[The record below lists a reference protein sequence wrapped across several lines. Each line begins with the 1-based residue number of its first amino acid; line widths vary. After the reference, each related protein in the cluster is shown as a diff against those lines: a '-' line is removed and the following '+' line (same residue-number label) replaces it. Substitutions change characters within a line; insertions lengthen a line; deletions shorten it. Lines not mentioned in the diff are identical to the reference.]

1 MSLLEVK
8 DVQSGYGRIPVLHG
22 VSLTVEA
29 GEMVAVLG
37 ANGAGKSTLMK
48 TIARILWIISGDVVF
63 DGTSA
68 LTLEPHQMTQLG
80 LGYVPQ
86 ERNVFPDLTVDD
98 NLRMGAYLTKDGR
111 KGVERAF
118 ARFPILQERRSQRA
132 GTLSGGERQML
143 AVACALLL
151 QPKLLILDEP
161 TSGLAPQVTESLI
174 ETIVE
179 INSEGTGI
187 LWVVEENPRVVLAR
201 CGRVY
206 FLESGSVIRTDTG
219 RGLLEDEDFEALFL
233 GRKEKW

>member
-8 DVQSGYGRIPVLHG
+8 DLQSGYGRIPVLHG
-22 VSLTVEA
+22 VSLSVEA

-111 KGVERAF
+111 KGVERAL

-143 AVACALLL
+143 AVACALMLR
-151 QPKLLILDEP
+151 PKLLILDEP
-161 TSGLAPQVTESLI
+161 TSGLAPQVTSSLI
-174 ETIVE
+174 ETIAE

-187 LWVVEENPRVVLAR
+187 LWVVEENPRDVLAR

-206 FLESGSVIRTDTG
+206 FLESGTVIRTDTG
-219 RGLLEDEDFEALFL
+219 QGLLEDKDFEALFL
-233 GRKEKW
+233 GRKEEC

>member
-8 DVQSGYGRIPVLHG
+8 DLQSGYGRIPVLHG
-22 VSLTVEA
+22 VSLSVEA

-68 LTLEPHQMTQLG
+68 LKLEPHQMTQLG

-111 KGVERAF
+111 KGVERTF

-143 AVACALLL
+143 AVACALMLR
-151 QPKLLILDEP
+151 PKLLILDEP
-161 TSGLAPQVTESLI
+161 TSGLAPQVTASLI
-174 ETIVE
+174 ETIAE

-187 LWVVEENPRVVLAR
+187 LWVVEENPRDVLAR

-206 FLESGSVIRTDTG
+206 FLESGTVIRTDTG
-219 RGLLEDEDFEALFL
+219 QGLLEDKDFEALFL
-233 GRKEKW
+233 GRKEEG